1 MAALKLKDS
10 MARFWHGLN
19 ARERRTVSLGSAV
32 LLAGLG
38 YAFVWQPLAQERVRL
53 RAALPGLRAQA
64 AQFQSSGEEAQR
76 LKAAAVVNPSAQ
88 TGLQQ
93 VLEESAAAAGL
104 HKALER
110 IVLESADRATLMLNS
125 ANFDKWLEWQAQL
138 QTVQHIRLESCV
150 IETHAQ
156 TGLVK
161 IQAVVARG

>member
-1 MAALKLKDS
+1 MAALKDGVT
-10 MARFWHGLN
+10 RFWHGLS
-19 ARERRTVSLGSAV
+19 ARERRTVSLGSAI

-38 YAFVWQPLAQERVRL
+38 YALVWQPLAQERVRL

-64 AQFQSSGEEAQR
+64 AQFQSAGEEAQR
-76 LKAAAVVNPSAQ
+76 LKAVAVANPLIQA
-88 TGLQQ
+88 GLQQ

-104 HKALER
+104 HKAVER

-125 ANFDKWLEWQAQL
+125 ANFDKWVEWQAQL

-150 IETHAQ
+150 IETNGQ

-161 IQAVVARG
+161 IQAIVVRG

>member
-1 MAALKLKDS
+1 MKES

-38 YAFVWQPLAQERVRL
+38 YAFVWQPLAQDLVRL

-64 AQFQSSGEEAQR
+64 AQFQSAREEAQR
-76 LKAAAVVNPSAQ
+76 LKAVAVANPLAQ

-93 VLEESAAAAGL
+93 VLEESAAAVGL
-104 HKALER
+104 QKAVER

-125 ANFDKWLEWQAQL
+125 ANFDKWVEWQAQL
-138 QTVQHIRLESCV
+138 QTVHHIRLESCV
-150 IETHAQ
+150 IETNAQ

-161 IQAVVARG
+161 IQAVVVRG